1 MKNTSLKKNTIV
13 VLFSV
18 LILFSA
24 ILITAASNLFWG
36 SNKIDLTSDKKY
48 TLGEK
53 SREIV
58 KSLQKPVLINVY
70 MSENLAEEYPLLAQH
85 AQFVLR
91 YLEKYRALNGDKI
104 TIEIK
109 NPEPFTVTE
118 EEAQNNGIRS
128 FLDSA
133 GKNNLYF
140 GAQFVDSDGTSR
152 SIPYF
157 SLQRQ
162 NYLEHDISRI
172 LAKFAGFEP
181 KTVGIASFVMQPIYQ
196 NGNTD
201 PDDWMFVKQL
211 KNDYNV
217 IRVNNDILEIPSKVD
232 VLILINPQN
241 ISKIFSYA
249 LDQYILRGGRLIVFL
264 DPYSEYASLIAKSAH
279 MLKSGMQNLLVN
291 LGLHY
296 AEDIVV
302 GDKEHAVQTL
312 VENKSGKQVKS
323 YYPWFNTEQ
332 SMVNQASPYTKGLN
346 RLNFRTPGYL
356 EIIPKENV
364 IYTRLFSTGDAGGH
378 LPNYQ
383 ARFLDKYN
391 VINLFQPDNRQYDL
405 GYLVEGYFES
415 IYTAEEFAAFT
426 PQIPY
431 IIGSI
436 EKSKVMVITD
446 TDFLF
451 DASWN
456 DVEYEK
462 RAGVYDLIPSASN
475 ADFILRA
482 VDYMSGN
489 DMVAGIEPSK
499 LFDEEKTIGTQL
511 HERVYREYAQV
522 HKLLEEQL
530 IEKQNMLNEMTS
542 SYGLQSSNLTL
553 TAVKNL
559 ENQQKEVQKAQNI
572 LNHLDYD
579 IKKSEQDE
587 INNMVLLNT
596 LVFPFTLLLVIWIL
610 MKLKKRSLR
619 KKALR
624 DLNE

>member
-1 MKNTSLKKNTIV
+1 MKNTLLKKNVII
-13 VLFSV
+13 
-18 LILFSA
+18 ILFSFLIFVSA
-24 ILITAASNLFWG
+24 VLITAASTLFWG
-36 SNKIDLTSDKKY
+36 HGKVDLTSDKKY

-53 SREIV
+53 SRNIA
-58 KSLQKPVLINVY
+58 KSLQKPVLINIY

-91 YLEKYRALNGDKI
+91 YLEKYRALNNDKI

-109 NPEPFTVTE
+109 NPEPFSVVE
-118 EEAQNNGIRS
+118 EEAKNNGIRG
-128 FLDSA
+128 FLDTT

-152 SIPYF
+152 TIPYF

-172 LAKFAGFEP
+172 LAKFAGFTP
-181 KTVGIASFVMQPIYQ
+181 KTVGIASFVMQPVYR
-196 NGNTD
+196 NGNID

-217 IRVNNDILEIPSKVD
+217 VRVNNDILEIPANID

-249 LDQYILRGGRLIVFL
+249 LDQYILRGGKLIVFL
-264 DPYSEYASLIAKSAH
+264 DPYSEYASLLVKTTRMPQSD
-279 MLKSGMQNLLVN
+279 MQNLLVN

-296 AEDIVV
+296 AEDTVV
-302 GDKEHAVQTL
+302 GDKDQAVQTL
-312 VENKSGKQVKS
+312 IESKNGNRLGA
-323 YYPWFNTEQ
+323 YYPWFDTQ
-332 SMVNQASPYTKGLN
+332 KDFINQATPYTRGLN
-346 RLNFRTPGYL
+346 RLSFRTPGYL

-364 IYTRLFSTGDAGGH
+364 VYTRLFSTGEAGGH
-378 LPNYQ
+378 LTNYQ

-391 VINLFQPDNRQYDL
+391 VLNLFRPENRQYDL

-415 IYTAEEFAAFT
+415 IYTAEEFAEFSPKT
-426 PQIPY
+426 PY

-451 DASWN
+451 DSAWN
-456 DVEYEK
+456 NVEYEK

-475 ADFILRA
+475 ADFVLRA

-489 DMVAGIEPSK
+489 DMVAGIEPAK
-499 LFDEEKTIGTQL
+499 QFDEEKTIGTQL
-511 HERVYREYAQV
+511 HERIYREYAQV
-522 HKLLEEQL
+522 YKLLEEQL
-530 IEKQNMLNEMTS
+530 TEKQNKLNDMNNAYS
-542 SYGLQSSNLTL
+542 LQSSNLTL

-559 ENQQKEVQKAQNI
+559 EAQQKEVLKAQNI

-587 INNMVLLNT
+587 IGSMVFLNT
-596 LVFPFTLLLVIWIL
+596 LVFPFALLFFIWIL
-610 MKLKKRSLR
+610 MKIKKYSLR
-619 KKALR
+619 KKARR
-624 DLNE
+624 DINE